1 MRNTNVSTFV
11 PSEKEMFFAVNGNTK
26 AVRRLNFTLL
36 FMKYYIYSIK
46 LEEKS
51 LSLEEFVRKIN
62 LKLKVEKLA
71 SQGSY

>member
-1 MRNTNVSTFV
+1 MLFGI
-11 PSEKEMFFAVNGNTK
+11 NGNTK
-26 AVRRLNFTLL
+26 AVRRLKSSPCSS
-36 FMKYYIYSIK
+36 MKYYIYSKK

-71 SQGSY
+71 SQGF

>member
-1 MRNTNVSTFV
+1 
-11 PSEKEMFFAVNGNTK
+11 
-26 AVRRLNFTLL
+26 
-36 FMKYYIYSIK
+36 MKYYIYSKK

-71 SQGSY
+71 SQGF

>member
-1 MRNTNVSTFV
+1 MLFGI
-11 PSEKEMFFAVNGNTK
+11 NGNTK
-26 AVRRLNFTLL
+26 AVRRLNYTLL
-36 FMKYYIYSIK
+36 FTKYYIYSRK

-71 SQGSY
+71 SQGS